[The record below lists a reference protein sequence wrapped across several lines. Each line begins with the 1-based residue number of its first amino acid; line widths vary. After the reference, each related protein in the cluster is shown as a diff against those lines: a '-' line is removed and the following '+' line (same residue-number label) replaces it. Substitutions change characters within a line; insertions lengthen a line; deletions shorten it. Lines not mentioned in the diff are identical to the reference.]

1 MVIAR
6 LPRGRLVASAGGR
19 RPCASVVSVSGRH
32 ERAAATVSARGTPI
46 RSETRVRRN
55 ALLLGLLFASLAGC
69 GPRDA
74 VRRDTGGTA
83 AIAVT
88 EYGRY
93 RPAPPREGVIAFLG
107 VPYAQPPVAALRWR
121 EPVLP
126 DGSNRLVDAKAFGH
140 TCRQAMDEHEPAS
153 ATTQGEDC
161 LSLNVWTRRIAGPPR
176 PVMLWIHGGANVSGG
191 TADPFYDGHNF
202 VRDNDVVLVSINYRL
217 GPFGFL
223 DLSAIGDSTFARSRN
238 LGLLDQLAAL
248 RWVRAHIAAF
258 GGDTSNITVF
268 GESAGGSAVMRLLAM
283 PLARGLFDK
292 AIIESGGPANI
303 RIRGVAPGTSVSSGL
318 SLTREFMA
326 AAHATDLAG
335 LQRLHPDSVLAVA
348 TRVAHA
354 RGDALGVSTW
364 GARADNVV
372 LPTDVFGDIRRG
384 ASRGVKVL
392 IGTNEDEMLYFRLYD
407 QKFERTLM
415 REYQQ
420 RSTVMGRDV
429 RTVKAIADQFIAHST
444 DPMRYVDF
452 AGEFWLRQPSILLA
466 EGTSRNADTY
476 MYLWTWDSKVPGMG
490 ASHAIELPFV
500 FGHLSGA
507 SAENLTG
514 PNPPVELS
522 RRIQAAWTAFAT
534 TGSPTAAGER
544 EWPRYD
550 ERSRATMLLTDGP
563 WQVVNDPKREARVL
577 LSRMYEVG
585 R

>member
-1 MVIAR
+1 MPQA
-6 LPRGRLVASAGGR
+6 
-19 RPCASVVSVSGRH
+19 
-32 ERAAATVSARGTPI
+32 
-46 RSETRVRRN
+46 
-55 ALLLGLLFASLAGC
+55 
-69 GPRDA
+69 
-74 VRRDTGGTA
+74 TGGTS

-88 EYGRY
+88 AFGRY
-93 RPAPPREGVIAFLG
+93 RPAAPSEGVLAFLG
-107 VPYAQPPVAALRWR
+107 VPYALPPVAALRWR

-126 DGSNRLVDAKAFGH
+126 DHSNRLVAATAFGH
-140 TCRQAMDEHEPAS
+140 TCRQALDEHEPAS
-153 ATTQGEDC
+153 ATAQGENC
-161 LSLNVWTRRIAGPPR
+161 LSLNVWTRRIDGPAR
-176 PVMLWIHGGANVSGG
+176 PVMVWIHGGANVSGG

-223 DLSAIGDSTFARSRN
+223 DLSAIGDSSFARSRN

-318 SLTREFMA
+318 SLTRAFMA
-326 AAHATDLAG
+326 EAHASDLAG
-335 LQRLHPDSVLAVA
+335 LQGLPPDSVLAVA

-372 LPTDVFGDIRRG
+372 LPNDVFGDIRRG
-384 ASRGVKVL
+384 VSRGVKVL

-407 QKFERTLM
+407 KDFARTLM

-420 RSTVMGRDV
+420 RSTVMGRDMS
-429 RTVKAIADQFIAHST
+429 TVKAIADQFIAHST

-452 AGEFWLRQPSILLA
+452 AGEFWMRQPSILLA

-500 FGHLSGA
+500 FGHLAGA
-507 SAENLTG
+507 SVENLTG
-514 PNPPVELS
+514 PNPPAELS

-534 TGSPTAAGER
+534 TGNPTAAGEQ

-563 WQVVNDPKREARVL
+563 WQVINDPKREATAL
-577 LSRMYEVG
+577 LRRMYEVG